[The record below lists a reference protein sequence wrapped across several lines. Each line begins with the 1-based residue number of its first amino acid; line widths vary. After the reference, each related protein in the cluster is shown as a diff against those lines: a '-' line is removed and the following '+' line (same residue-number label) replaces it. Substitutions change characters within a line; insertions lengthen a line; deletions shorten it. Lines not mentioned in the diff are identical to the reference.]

1 MKKASQ
7 REEDDMYVFPNTCM
21 GRTKQWWWYLF
32 EYPSLSL
39 RSRIVAVISFFFVLL
54 STVVLV
60 VSTLLEDS
68 HRNDPNY
75 SNPFIDVL
83 EAIYMTWFTVE
94 FLVSFLSCPD
104 HCKFIK
110 SFMNI
115 IDLLAILPYYLSP
128 LVDQLQSVKQVGQVL
143 RILRIMRVFKMARH
157 SRGLQGLGYTMKASY
172 AELAL
177 IMMFVGIGVLI
188 FSALTYMAEKELA

>member
-1 MKKASQ
+1 MEPCCQEVYYGRKDQMKKASQ

-68 HRNDPNY
+68 HRNDPNCKTY
-75 SNPFIDVL
+75 YHLHRKSEHPTVL
-83 EAIYMTWFTVE
+83 EMQMKDIG
-94 FLVSFLSCPD
+94 
-104 HCKFIK
+104 I
-110 SFMNI
+110 
-115 IDLLAILPYYLSP
+115 
-128 LVDQLQSVKQVGQVL
+128 
-143 RILRIMRVFKMARH
+143 RILLFDE
-157 SRGLQGLGYTMKASY
+157 AS
-172 AELAL
+172 
-177 IMMFVGIGVLI
+177 V
-188 FSALTYMAEKELA
+188 

>member
-68 HRNDPNY
+68 HRNDPNCKTLY
-75 SNPFIDVL
+75 QIPRKSLEDSAQWIRSAGHPASEGENPHTEV
-83 EAIYMTWFTVE
+83 YNQMR
-94 FLVSFLSCPD
+94 
-104 HCKFIK
+104 IK
-110 SFMNI
+110 E
-115 IDLLAILPYYLSP
+115 
-128 LVDQLQSVKQVGQVL
+128 V
-143 RILRIMRVFKMARH
+143 
-157 SRGLQGLGYTMKASY
+157 
-172 AELAL
+172 
-177 IMMFVGIGVLI
+177 
-188 FSALTYMAEKELA
+188 